1 MSRLIRFTTLLLS
14 CVVLFGS
21 LSARADGYGD
31 DRAQII
37 NLQNRYVLAMDFVD
51 NDAYA
56 AVFTEDAVFDW
67 AGGVIEGREAIRKFR
82 EDGVYNLSRN
92 AETAEWPATTRHF
105 ITNQVIEVY
114 GDTAKAVT
122 YWFQANNNNADRQA
136 EYGLF
141 GHYEDEL
148 RKENGIWL
156 FSKRT
161 IYNEGIKARA
171 RAGTPSPAPAIGK
184 Y

>member
-1 MSRLIRFTTLLLS
+1 MSRLFRILTITITSMLLIAS
-14 CVVLFGS
+14 VP
-21 LSARADGYGD
+21 AQAGYGD

-37 NLQNRYVLAMDFVD
+37 NLQGRYVLAMEFNDS
-51 NDAYA
+51 DAYA
-56 AVFTEDAVFDW
+56 EVFTEDGVLDW

-82 EDGVYNLSRN
+82 EQGVYNLSKN
-92 AETAEWPATTRHF
+92 AQEGDWPATTRHF

-122 YWFQANNNNADRQA
+122 YWFQADNNAADRHA

-156 FSKRT
+156 FTKRA

-171 RAGTPSPAPAIGK
+171 RTGMPSPVPPRGN